1 MFIFSSSGY
10 LDVSVHRV
18 IFAYSMYSSMDVRTL
33 LLTGCPIRISAG
45 LRLFPPYRSVSPVIA
60 SFIGFLCQ
68 GIHRMPLVT
77 YPKYLLKSLLVS
89 NCLLFRFVIIS
100 YYAFNLSKNFLFFFF
115 LVELI
120 RIELITSA
128 LQGRRSPS

>member
-100 YYAFNLSKNFLFFFF
+100 YYAFNKQLDKKNQKNTKKNKINRLTYKNYK
-115 LVELI
+115 E
-120 RIELITSA
+120 R
-128 LQGRRSPS
+128 